1 MTTRVEQMLALKAAW
16 EKAQAGPQRKAAL
29 QNYEAAQKANATR
42 SDIQARRHLGAADA
56 AVK

>member
-1 MTTRVEQMLALKAAW
+1 MTTRVEQMLAWKAAW

-29 QNYEAAQKANATR
+29 QNYEAAQKATR